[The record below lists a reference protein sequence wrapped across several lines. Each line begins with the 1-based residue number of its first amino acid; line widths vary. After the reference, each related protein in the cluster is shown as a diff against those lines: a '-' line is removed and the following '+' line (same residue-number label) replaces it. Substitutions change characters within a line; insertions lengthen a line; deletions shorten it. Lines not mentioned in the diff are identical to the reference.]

1 MPRPAPPPDVQSR
14 NSPGQ
19 LALSAWFPPERSC
32 GAGPGRGGPRDP
44 GRGRPG
50 PRAGGLAGHPRG
62 HSHHGVPAGGVS
74 EAGGAR
80 PGEAAPVSLVGFLG
94 GEG

>member
-1 MPRPAPPPDVQSR
+1 MPRPAPTL
-14 NSPGQ
+14 SPLQPWAAGTRS
-19 LALSAWFPPERSC
+19 LVPPERSC

-50 PRAGGLAGHPRG
+50 PRAGGLAGDPRG

-94 GEG
+94 G